1 MEEQLPQPQDIP
13 WKLLCTSNDMMDPTW
28 CNKKFPMPWKSS
40 VAISA
45 YEPKEEDLP
54 TPFCAG
60 RLTYLKV
67 SGTINDALSD
77 TLEQFIIKTK
87 LSYQDAVDQRRLIGL
102 QIRHES

>member
-1 MEEQLPQPQDIP
+1 MANENPLPQPEDIP

-60 RLTYLKV
+60 KLTY
-67 SGTINDALSD
+67 
-77 TLEQFIIKTK
+77 
-87 LSYQDAVDQRRLIGL
+87 
-102 QIRHES
+102 